1 VIHGI
6 EGILQSGAFA
16 FCLLILATLTDHLID
31 GWHLFPPKFLRQ
43 LRLYF
48 SLNEAICFI
57 DGLAAFPTHWDKNP
71 ITETTEADYNT
82 SKNARQENL

>member
-1 VIHGI
+1 LAPFSS
-6 EGILQSGAFA
+6 E
-16 FCLLILATLTDHLID
+16 ILAAITPFI
-31 GWHLFPPKFLRQ
+31 
-43 LRLYF
+43 F

-71 ITETTEADYNT
+71 TTETTEGDYNT